1 MKLCSFGGLLLIFF
15 VGLHVAPAHASV
27 DDSMK
32 RSAIYEAKYMQSPS
46 GVYEYKDDFFVVV
59 ELPRFHDESRKV
71 LKKQSRQCLVRELV
85 KWGNAN
91 SPQFSAATGIDSPVL
106 QQDLSEFMAQGTSFF
121 RIEGLSVAVLVDK
134 PVKKT
139 YRFVVAGKRDA
150 LREQLAA
157 YQKATV
163 DYAALM
169 EAYIRSLITTGAN
182 VRLSRLFAE
191 LGEEFLAA
199 RFTVAELSEAYPLA
213 NYSFRTNSLAQRRL
227 DLVISTKST
236 VNADYTLLAVSPA
249 NNEIMHALHDSFPKG
264 DIKSFSIAMLA
275 HAAFPKDWSLK
286 TITAYSSN
294 SLTSYLLS
302 HPSSLQLAP
311 EHIVS
316 MVLDSG
322 GCFFMDSSVTA
333 TDSIS
338 FQSARKMFAQ
348 RKSVVA
354 IQAKLIKAISQ
365 SPANASCW
373 DYLGAVFKAKKNW
386 RDSAAVY
393 RQLLMLQPTNGEA
406 MASYAESV
414 WHLGF
419 TNYAKW
425 LCITARAMATPK
437 NRVVIEKITQR
448 IADV

>member
-1 MKLCSFGGLLLIFF
+1 MKLCSLGGLLLII
-15 VGLHVAPAHASV
+15 GIGMHVAPVHASV

-46 GVYEYKDDFFVVV
+46 GVYEYKDDFFVIV
-59 ELPRFHDESRKV
+59 ELPRLHDESRKV
-71 LKKQSRQCLVRELV
+71 LKKQSRQCLVKELV

-91 SPQFSAATGIDSPVL
+91 SPQFSAATGITSSVL
-106 QQDLSEFMAQGTSFF
+106 RQDLSDFMAQGTSFF
-121 RIEGLSVAVLVDK
+121 GLDGLSVAVLVDK

-139 YRFVVAGKRDA
+139 YRLVIAGKRAA
-150 LREQLAA
+150 LNKQLEA
-157 YQKATV
+157 YQEATV

-169 EAYIRSLITTGAN
+169 EAYIRSLVAEGAN
-182 VRLSRLFAE
+182 SRLSKLFAE

-199 RFTVAELSEAYPLA
+199 RFIVADLSDSYPLA
-213 NYSFRTNSLAQRRL
+213 NYSLRTNSLAQRRL
-227 DLVISTKST
+227 DVVISKKSI
-236 VNADYTLLAVSPA
+236 VDADYALLAVSPA
-249 NNEIMHALHDSFPKG
+249 NNAIMHTLHDSFPKG
-264 DIKSFSIAMLA
+264 DIEPFSIAMLA
-275 HAAFPKDWSLK
+275 HAAFPKDWSLE

-294 SLTSYLLS
+294 SLTSFLLN

-322 GCFFMDSSVTA
+322 GCFFMDPSVTA
-333 TDSIS
+333 IDTIS
-338 FQSARKMFAQ
+338 FQSARKMFAK
-348 RKSVVA
+348 REPVGA
-354 IQAKLIKAISQ
+354 IQTKLMKAISQ

-419 TNYAKW
+419 TDHAKW

-437 NRVVIEKITQR
+437 NRAVIKKITQR
-448 IADV
+448 ITDV